1 MPVRARS
8 GWTVTEGEI
17 KVTKRSVD
25 ALIANF
31 FDLDQ
36 AVEDGLRRLAEVYAE
51 KIQTQTEMT
60 APFGKEFDP
69 PWHPGYMRSHVHKR
83 FSPSGLAF
91 EVGWDEADTEAI
103 GENFYFKFQ
112 ELTGWTD
119 DKGVYHPPRPSLQP
133 AYEFWRPEYQAAVAR
148 MVAGETRKRSAR

>member
-25 ALIANF
+25 ALVANF
-31 FDLDQ
+31 YALDKE
-36 AVEDGLRRLAEVYAE
+36 VEEGLRQLAAYYGE

-69 PWHPGYMRSHVHKR
+69 PWHPGYMRSHVHLR
-83 FSPSGLAF
+83 FTPTGFGF

-103 GENFYFKFQ
+103 GDNFYFKFQ

-119 DKGVYHPPRPSLQP
+119 EEGDYHPPRPSLQP
-133 AYEFWRPEYQAAVAR
+133 AYEFWRPEYQRAVAQ
-148 MVAGETRKRSAR
+148 MVAGQVRRRSAR

>member
-8 GWTVTEGEI
+8 GWTV
-17 KVTKRSVD
+17 
-25 ALIANF
+25 
-31 FDLDQ
+31 
-36 AVEDGLRRLAEVYAE
+36 
-51 KIQTQTEMT
+51 TQTEMT

-69 PWHPGYMRSHVHKR
+69 PWHPGYMRSHVHLR
-83 FSPSGLAF
+83 FTPTGFGF

-119 DKGVYHPPRPSLQP
+119 EEGDYHPPRPSLQP
-133 AYEFWRPEYQAAVAR
+133 AYEFWRPEYQRAVAQ
-148 MVAGETRKRSAR
+148 MVAGQVRRRSAR